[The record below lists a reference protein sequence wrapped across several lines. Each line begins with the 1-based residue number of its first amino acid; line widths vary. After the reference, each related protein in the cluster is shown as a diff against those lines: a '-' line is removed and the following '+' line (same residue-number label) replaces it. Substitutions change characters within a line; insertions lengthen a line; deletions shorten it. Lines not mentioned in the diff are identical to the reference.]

1 MKKINLIQAAL
12 FLAGLC
18 LFAWMVRKAGV
29 REELAALWP
38 IVTGPGALIFGA
50 YPLISALD
58 VWGWQIVFPAS
69 ARPHVHFRGL
79 FFIRL
84 AGEALNNVTPFI
96 DVGGEFLKVSLVSRV
111 FGVDKKA
118 ALTSVLMGRTALFF
132 SEIFFWIAGIVLI
145 FVFFP
150 VPPVWRGVFLVTV
163 SLCAVFALAVSAIQK
178 KGFFVTFLR
187 WLELLRFD
195 SEFFTK
201 FRVSLKAVDAEIT
214 RFYSGRDARLLVT
227 LFLHFAGW
235 VAGGV
240 ETFVMCRLVG
250 VEVSLLDGIILE
262 ALLQLV
268 RTASFFIPGN
278 LGAQEAGLAFFVG
291 QMGGTP
297 ALGVAVSL
305 LKRIRQ
311 LVWTAA
317 GFLVWGIYQWRGF
330 RPGRS
335 AAG

>member
-1 MKKINLIQAAL
+1 ML
-12 FLAGLC
+12 FVAGLC
-18 LFAWMVRKAGV
+18 LFAGVLRKAGV
-29 REELAALWP
+29 REELAVLWP
-38 IVTGPGALIFGA
+38 IFTGPGALILAA

-69 ARPHVHFRGL
+69 ARPHIRFGGL

-84 AGEALNNVTPFI
+84 AGEALNSVTPFV

-145 FVFFP
+145 FIFFP
-150 VPPVWRGVFLVTV
+150 VPPVWRAIFLITV
-163 SLCAVFALAVSAIQK
+163 SLCAVLGVAVLAIQK
-178 KGFFVTFLR
+178 KGFFLTFLR

-195 SEFFTK
+195 LKLFGK
-201 FRVSLKAVDAEIT
+201 FHISLKTVDAEIT

-227 LFLHFAGW
+227 LSLHFAGW
-235 VAGGV
+235 VAGGI
-240 ETFVMCRLVG
+240 ETFMMCRLLG
-250 VEVSLLDGIILE
+250 MEVSLLDGIILE

-278 LGAQEAGLAFFVG
+278 LGAQEAGLALFVG
-291 QMGGTP
+291 WMGGTP
-297 ALGVAVSL
+297 FLGVAVSL

-317 GFLVWGIYQWRGF
+317 GFLVWGVYQWRDF
-330 RPGRS
+330 RAGRNAS
-335 AAG
+335 G

>member
-1 MKKINLIQAAL
+1 MKKINLIQAVF
-12 FLAGLC
+12 FLAGLG
-18 LFAWMVRKAGV
+18 LFAGVLREAGV
-29 REELAALWP
+29 REEFAVLWP
-38 IVTGPGALIFGA
+38 IFTGPGALILAA

-69 ARPHVHFRGL
+69 ARPRIHFRGL

-84 AGEALNNVTPFI
+84 AGEALNSVTPFV
-96 DVGGEFLKVSLVSRV
+96 DVGGEFLKVSLVGKV

-132 SEIFFWIAGIVLI
+132 SEIFFWITGIVLI
-145 FVFFP
+145 FIFFP
-150 VPPVWRGVFLVTV
+150 VPPVWRAIFLVTV
-163 SLCAVFALAVSAIQK
+163 SLCAVLGIAILAMQK
-178 KGFFVTFLR
+178 KGFFLTFLR

-195 SEFFTK
+195 SKLFGRFH
-201 FRVSLKAVDAEIT
+201 VSLKTVDDEIT
-214 RFYSGRDARLLVT
+214 RFYSGRDTRLLVT
-227 LFLHFAGW
+227 LSLHFGGW

-240 ETFVMCRLVG
+240 ETFVMCRLLG
-250 VEVSLLDGIILE
+250 MEVSLLDGIILE

-278 LGAQEAGLAFFVG
+278 LGAQEAGLALFVG
-291 QMGGTP
+291 WMGGTP
-297 ALGVAVSL
+297 FLGVAVSL

-311 LVWTAA
+311 LVWTAV
-317 GFLVWGIYQWRGF
+317 GFFVWGIFQWRGF
-330 RPGRS
+330 RGGRS